1 MGRPNHESVMS
12 AAQQLAELN
21 RLMRS
26 AIDGG
31 DCNSQL
37 AIVLRMAAI
46 VESLR
51 CEYPRIAVVVS

>member
-1 MGRPNHESVMS
+1 MS